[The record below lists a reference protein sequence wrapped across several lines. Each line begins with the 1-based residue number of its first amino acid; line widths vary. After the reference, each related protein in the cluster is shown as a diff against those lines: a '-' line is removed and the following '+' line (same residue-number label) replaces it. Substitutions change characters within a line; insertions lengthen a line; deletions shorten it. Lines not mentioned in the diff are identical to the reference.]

1 MPRKSSSNTIDHINE
16 IYTDNLVNFK
26 KFAIKH
32 NNFTEWKN
40 MIKNVDKGSTVKLSN
55 FKESFWVKIV
65 KIISPRIP
73 GISQGQKIYIGK
85 VSNDLVMSD
94 TYTFGSY
101 ILFTEK
107 NINTFYTN

>member
-1 MPRKSSSNTIDHINE
+1 MSRKSPSNTKDPINE

-40 MIKNVDKGSTVKLSN
+40 MIGNVDKGSIVKICN
-55 FKESFWVKIV
+55 FKETFWVKIV
-65 KIISPRIP
+65 KIIRPKIP
-73 GISQGQKIYIGK
+73 GISRDQKIYIGI
-85 VSNDLVMSD
+85 VSNDLVTSD
-94 TYTFGSY
+94 TYKFGSY

-107 NINTFYTN
+107 NIKTFYTN